1 VTTEVRYFIG
11 SRAAG
16 ADVYGEALRGHGGIE
31 NNLHWRLDVTFS
43 EDANRVAQ
51 RNAAENLALIRRFCV
66 GLLKRHPAKK
76 SIANKRYTAALDVGF
91 LEEILQLT
99 D

>member
-31 NNLHWRLDVTFS
+31 NNQS
-43 EDANRVAQ
+43 ECRSSAGLC
-51 RNAAENLALIRRFCV
+51 AAADC
-66 GLLKRHPAKK
+66 
-76 SIANKRYTAALDVGF
+76 
-91 LEEILQLT
+91 
-99 D
+99 